1 MRRKE
6 GGSVVIDIF
15 YELTKLFGSKS
26 EVYDANKVVDVVEA
40 NSIFN
45 PDTYI
50 KFILLN

>member
-1 MRRKE
+1 MMKKE

-15 YELTKLFGSKS
+15 CELTKLFGSES
-26 EVYDANKVVDVVEA
+26 GVYDADKVVDVVDA

-50 KFILLN
+50 KFVMLN